1 MPAPR
6 WWESGYKSRVGG
18 FGRMDGELP
27 TGILADE
34 ILTPG
39 KGRVRALVVHGGNP
53 ASSIPDTKKVVRA
66 LESLELLVAIEPFM
80 SMTAEL
86 AHYVNRF
93 GLWGAPLPRASL
105 STIHTLAD
113 QPGLDGESPA

>member
-1 MPAPR
+1 MGTFSEIAETILQIAAR
-6 WWESGYKSRVGG
+6 DNEITRLRAELAKVTWQRNEAQAGLAASR
-18 FGRMDGELP
+18 
-27 TGILADE
+27 
-34 ILTPG
+34 
-39 KGRVRALVVHGGNP
+39 
-53 ASSIPDTKKVVRA
+53 
-66 LESLELLVAIEPFM
+66 
-80 SMTAEL
+80 AEL

>member
-1 MPAPR
+1 
-6 WWESGYKSRVGG
+6 
-18 FGRMDGELP
+18 MDILDELKM
-27 TGILADE
+27 LADHIDDENNGKPDALSLLLIRTIGE
-34 ILTPG
+34 IRKL
-39 KGRVRALVVHGGNP
+39 RADLAKVTWQRNEAQAGLA
-53 ASSIPDTKKVVRA
+53 ASR
-66 LESLELLVAIEPFM
+66 
-80 SMTAEL
+80 AEL